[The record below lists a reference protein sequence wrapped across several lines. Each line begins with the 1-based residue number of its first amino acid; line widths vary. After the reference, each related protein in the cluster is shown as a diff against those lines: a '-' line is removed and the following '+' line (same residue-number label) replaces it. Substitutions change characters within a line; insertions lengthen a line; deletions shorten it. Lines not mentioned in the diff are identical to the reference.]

1 MVVTQ
6 LEVIGSLKLFEERSL
21 KIKMQIVININII
34 RKWEQAHKEKTQIN
48 LIQRKKGILADVGRN
63 RTTCGLKSMVSQQR
77 NML

>member
-48 LIQRKKGILADVGRN
+48 LIQRKKGITIFEVVNLERSAEDCTSHN
-63 RTTCGLKSMVSQQR
+63 R
-77 NML
+77 